1 MIRRSEK
8 QSTNGSA
15 IRPFDSHGP
24 DQPGHNQNAKE
35 HQSQHANKELLPQ
48 AAREV
53 DQMFAVWAANLPAV
67 IPRAA
72 LKGLAAFWAGDS
84 NFGHGALRQR
94 HEKNKKTKPLQ
105 TICLFF

>member
-1 MIRRSEK
+1 
-8 QSTNGSA
+8 
-15 IRPFDSHGP
+15 
-24 DQPGHNQNAKE
+24 
-35 HQSQHANKELLPQ
+35 
-48 AAREV
+48 
-53 DQMFAVWAANLPAV
+53 MFAVWAANLPAV

-105 TICLFF
+105 TICLFFFASKSASPSMAAISQSN